1 MNQFF
6 SIMCSDGVMEVVLG
20 CDKVLFLLQ
29 RCQIQVKT
37 ILDISLLELFLWM
50 NGKNL

>member
-6 SIMCSDGVMEVVLG
+6 SIMCSDGVMEVVFG